1 MPTLKSKWT
10 SPSGFSR
17 WCSCFG
23 FWLVQHWS
31 RAVGQAT
38 SGRRL
43 RWSLTGFCRSF
54 TAKWINPM
62 TWWHRLAI
70 RPTNSVQ
77 LTPGQDMCKSSF
89 DLPVPPLKWKS
100 RWWKSCQLNFSPW
113 DSSWLSTAV
122 GQATSFWVWGD
133 CAGPSP
139 VSAKVS
145 EQNEFDMQT
154 NSLQVTNSIWKYLK
168 YFIKFLFT
176 CATTERYWK
185 ILKDTERYW
194 KILKDTERGN
204 CLRSYFALSSLTP
217 SLW

>member
-1 MPTLKSKWT
+1 
-10 SPSGFSR
+10 
-17 WCSCFG
+17 
-23 FWLVQHWS
+23 
-31 RAVGQAT
+31 
-38 SGRRL
+38 
-43 RWSLTGFCRSF
+43 
-54 TAKWINPM
+54 M

-113 DSSWLSTAV
+113 DSSWFSTAV
-122 GQATSFWVWGD
+122 GQATCFWVWGD

-154 NSLQVTNSIWKYLK
+154 NSLQVTNSIWNYLK

-185 ILKDTERYW
+185 ILKDTEGYW
-194 KILKDTERGN
+194 KILKGATVSAVILLLVLLPPLCGKDCSNFNFRKGQV
-204 CLRSYFALSSLTP
+204 LLDGHGWYLKAWDLMVDYY
-217 SLW
+217 W